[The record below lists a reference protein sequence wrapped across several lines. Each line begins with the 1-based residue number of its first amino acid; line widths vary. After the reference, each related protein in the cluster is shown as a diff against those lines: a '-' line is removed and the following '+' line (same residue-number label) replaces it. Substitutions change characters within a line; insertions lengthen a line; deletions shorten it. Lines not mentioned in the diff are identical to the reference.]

1 MVGQAEPGEEGTL
14 GGGLGSQDC
23 PLPRARAVRR
33 PPFLRTHLFA
43 FLKSLLMVSFVAKRL
58 GLMDLRTS
66 LWPVERITLRPVE
79 ILILS
84 VEQVQ
89 GELVEEKLRK
99 EDNVSAGEFWS
110 LCSRFSSISIRFFFV
125 GLYLYWGNC
134 LRWSSLRRA
143 ASSTNGRR
151 WSSVRLFHLRP
162 SSFEIDVFWMIG
174 SSVITRRLSWWENTM
189 NAFIGRLM

>member
-1 MVGQAEPGEEGTL
+1 
-14 GGGLGSQDC
+14 
-23 PLPRARAVRR
+23 
-33 PPFLRTHLFA
+33 
-43 FLKSLLMVSFVAKRL
+43 
-58 GLMDLRTS
+58 MDLRTS

-89 GELVEEKLRK
+89 GELVDEKLRK

-125 GLYLYWGNC
+125 GRYLYWGNC
-134 LRWSSLRRA
+134 L
-143 ASSTNGRR
+143 R

>member
-66 LWPVERITLRPVE
+66 L
-79 ILILS
+79 
-84 VEQVQ
+84 
-89 GELVEEKLRK
+89 
-99 EDNVSAGEFWS
+99 
-110 LCSRFSSISIRFFFV
+110 
-125 GLYLYWGNC
+125 
-134 LRWSSLRRA
+134 
-143 ASSTNGRR
+143 
-151 WSSVRLFHLRP
+151 
-162 SSFEIDVFWMIG
+162 
-174 SSVITRRLSWWENTM
+174 
-189 NAFIGRLM
+189 